1 MTTVLARKMTDLEK
15 SRLRKFK
22 KTHKGAKAYYS
33 THFSRGVGYDIIAS
47 TLDLTLERNRLLIDE
62 TNSKFIT
69 DEAKELQTF
78 NNVTA

>member
-1 MTTVLARKMTDLEK
+1 MTILARKMTDLEK

-33 THFSRGVGYDIIAS
+33 TDYSLGVGYDIIAS
-47 TLDLTLERNRLLIDE
+47 TLDLTQERNRLLIDE

-69 DEAKELQTF
+69 DEEHELANF
-78 NNVTA
+78 

>member
-1 MTTVLARKMTDLEK
+1 MTVLARKMTDLEK

-33 THFSRGVGYDIIAS
+33 TDFSLGVGYDVIAS
-47 TLDLTLERNRLLIDE
+47 TLDLTQERNRLLIDE

-69 DEAKELQTF
+69 DEEEELKNF
-78 NNVTA
+78 

>member
-1 MTTVLARKMTDLEK
+1 MTVLARKMTDLEK

-33 THFSRGVGYDIIAS
+33 TDFSLGVGYDIIAS
-47 TLDLTLERNRLLIDE
+47 TLDLTRERNRLLIDE

-69 DEAKELQTF
+69 DEEEELKNF
-78 NNVTA
+78 

>member
-1 MTTVLARKMTDLEK
+1 MTILARKMTDLEK

-33 THFSRGVGYDIIAS
+33 TDYSFGVGYDIIAS
-47 TLDLTLERNRLLIDE
+47 TLDLTQERNRILIDD

-69 DEAKELQTF
+69 DEKHELANF
-78 NNVTA
+78 

>member
-1 MTTVLARKMTDLEK
+1 MTVLARKMTDLEK

-33 THFSRGVGYDIIAS
+33 TDFSLGVGYDIIAS
-47 TLDLTLERNRLLIDE
+47 TLDLTLVRNHLLVDE

-69 DEAKELQTF
+69 DEEEELKNF
-78 NNVTA
+78 

>member
-1 MTTVLARKMTDLEK
+1 MTVLARKMTDLEK

-33 THFSRGVGYDIIAS
+33 TDYSLGVGYDIIAS

>member
-1 MTTVLARKMTDLEK
+1 MTVLARKMTDLEK

-33 THFSRGVGYDIIAS
+33 TDYSFGVGYDIIAS
-47 TLDLTLERNRLLIDE
+47 ILDLTQERNRVLIDN

-69 DEAKELQTF
+69 DEKHELANF
-78 NNVTA
+78 

>member
-1 MTTVLARKMTDLEK
+1 MKQMTVLARKMTDLEK

-22 KTHKGAKAYYS
+22 KNHKGAKAYYS
-33 THFSRGVGYDIIAS
+33 TDYSLGVGYDIIAS

-69 DEAKELQTF
+69 DEENELKNF
-78 NNVTA
+78 

>member
-1 MTTVLARKMTDLEK
+1 MTTLARKMTDLEK

-33 THFSRGVGYDIIAS
+33 TDFSLGVGYDIIAS
-47 TLDLTLERNRLLIDE
+47 TLDLTQERNRLLIDE

-69 DEAKELQTF
+69 DEKTELEKWSITSI
-78 NNVTA
+78 

>member
-1 MTTVLARKMTDLEK
+1 MTVLARKMTELEK

-33 THFSRGVGYDIIAS
+33 TDYSFGVGYDIIAS
-47 TLDLTLERNRLLIDE
+47 TLDLTQERNRILIDD

-69 DEAKELQTF
+69 DEKHELANF
-78 NNVTA
+78 

>member
-1 MTTVLARKMTDLEK
+1 MTVLARKMTDLEK

-33 THFSRGVGYDIIAS
+33 TDYSLGVGYDIIAS
-47 TLDLTLERNRLLIDE
+47 TLDLTQERNRLLIDE

-69 DEAKELQTF
+69 DEKTELEKWSITSI
-78 NNVTA
+78 